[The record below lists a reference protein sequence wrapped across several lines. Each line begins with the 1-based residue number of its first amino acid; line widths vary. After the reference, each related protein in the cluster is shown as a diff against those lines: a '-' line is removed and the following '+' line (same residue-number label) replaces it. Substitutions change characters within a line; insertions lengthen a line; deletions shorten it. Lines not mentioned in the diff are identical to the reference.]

1 MTNNASLVKGMKL
14 AAFLGLLIGIFNFFM
29 VQVSV
34 DNVSIWLRWGF
45 IFWYTTFGIMI
56 AMAGIFVRHPIFKFP
71 LKWYVRS
78 ALVGG
83 GLNFTVTFFNYEHF
97 STYIAKSIISGF
109 VSSPFWFVLDGIVWG
124 LLIGWIVTKM
134 AGDGTDAVHGSE
146 DVMKP

>member
-1 MTNNASLVKGMKL
+1 LAPLGFYFLVYYLWHHDCDGR
-14 AAFLGLLIGIFNFFM
+14 AFLYDTQFLN
-29 VQVSV
+29 
-34 DNVSIWLRWGF
+34 
-45 IFWYTTFGIMI
+45 
-56 AMAGIFVRHPIFKFP
+56 FP
-71 LKWYVRS
+71 LNGMF
-78 ALVGG
+78 ALHWLEA